1 MEIDYVRVYQE
12 NTTSIIN
19 TSANENIIYPNPSN
33 NYLILKG
40 QDSKYIRIF
49 NMEGRLILDE
59 LLSNNN
65 RINVGH
71 LDSGMYL
78 IELEDS
84 FGIKTNKKI
93 IIN

>member
-1 MEIDYVRVYQE
+1 MNKNSDGK
-12 NTTSIIN
+12 IIRLN
-19 TSANENIIYPNPSN
+19 KFIAQSGLCSRREADN
-33 NYLILKG
+33 LILKG

-49 NMEGRLILDE
+49 NIEGRLILDE

-71 LDSGMYL
+71 FDSGMYL

>member
-1 MEIDYVRVYQE
+1 M
-12 NTTSIIN
+12 
-19 TSANENIIYPNPSN
+19 
-33 NYLILKG
+33 
-40 QDSKYIRIF
+40 RIF
-49 NMEGRLILDE
+49 NIEGRLILDE